1 MYTMKRLGFLICCA
15 FLFTEENFAQR
26 IHETPALIIGSDT
39 IPVMNLGKVFVIRR
53 KSLSGEQRR
62 LRKLN
67 RDVKKVYPYAVR
79 AGRIL
84 VEIHIAIDSLERR
97 RDERRYLREL
107 DRRLKAEFKEELM
120 NLTVTQGKLLVLL
133 LDRETGYSCHAIVKD
148 LKGGINAFFW
158 HNVGRLFGYNLKKGY
173 SAKEYPDIEAI
184 VQRLERT

>member
-1 MYTMKRLGFLICCA
+1 MKCLGFLICSL
-15 FLFTEENFAQR
+15 FLFIGENYAQG
-26 IHETPALIIGSDT
+26 IHESPALIIGSDT
-39 IPVMNLGKVFVIRR
+39 IAVMNLGQVYVIRR
-53 KSLSGEQRR
+53 KGLSPEQRR

-84 VEIHIAIDSLERR
+84 VETHSMIDSLERR
-97 RDERRYLREL
+97 RDERRYMREL

-120 NLTVTQGKLLVLL
+120 NLTITQGKLLVLL

-158 HNVGRLFGYNLKKGY
+158 QNVGRLFGYNLKKGY
-173 SAKEYPDIEAI
+173 SATEYPDIEAI
-184 VQRLERT
+184 VQRLEKS